1 MQARVESHQEFI
13 LAGALF
19 SCSVIVESEPT
30 YTQKIKMVALIE

>member
-1 MQARVESHQEFI
+1 MQARFESHQESI
-13 LAGALF
+13 LAGVLF